1 MACVDSG
8 CWYGERR
15 GWPVGTSQRNAAGP
29 CGRKQGDR
37 GTEAGLDTS
46 RRRQPLVGRSTH
58 TAPSYTVHHL
68 TNRSVITHCRRYHL
82 TETTTNGQTRTHGW
96 GGVTGVC
103 CPLIR
108 KPESGKHDKYKH
120 VPHFLFFFSIFSALV
135 ANKAIDW
142 LMCDL
147 RLELPINTI
156 MISSFVRW
164 LLRK

>member
-82 TETTTNGQTRTHGW
+82 TETTTNGQTRTHGVGW
-96 GGVTGVC
+96 LGSAALSYGSQKAENTINTNTC
-103 CPLIR
+103 HI
-108 KPESGKHDKYKH
+108 
-120 VPHFLFFFSIFSALV
+120 FFSSFPFFLHLLPIKLL
-135 ANKAIDW
+135 IDW
-142 LMCDL
+142 CA
-147 RLELPINTI
+147 TC
-156 MISSFVRW
+156 V
-164 LLRK
+164 